1 MRTILHSDLNNFYAS
16 VELLKRPELK
26 GSPVA
31 VCGSVENRH
40 GIVLA
45 KNMIAKAAGVKTGE
59 TVWQAERKCPG
70 LVRLPVDFPSYHR
83 VSARVRQI
91 YQRYTDRVEP
101 FGIDECWLD
110 VTESVRLFGGGTAI
124 AEEIR
129 AAVKAEIGVTVSVGV
144 SWNKVFAKLG
154 SDMKK
159 PDAVT
164 CITPE
169 NYQNTVWPLS
179 VGELLYV
186 GKATLQKLN
195 KLGVR
200 TIGDLARAD
209 RALLAA
215 KLGKWGNA
223 LCAYANGEDDSP
235 VARAD
240 EEREIKSIGNSLTY
254 HRDLVDND
262 DVYPLLLLLSE
273 SVAARLR
280 ESGVG
285 KARTV
290 HVSATDNKLRRY
302 GKQGR
307 LTEPASSASEIAALA
322 FSLFKEVYPWSDP
335 VRAAGVSVSDFT
347 GKTEQMS
354 IFSDVVEGR
363 KGEKMDRAVD
373 GLRKK
378 YGSRI
383 IQRATIL
390 QDDKLKKAEIGGAH
404 INTPAEEPPE
414 ED

>member
-45 KNMIAKAAGVKTGE
+45 KNMIAKGAGVKTGE
-59 TVWQAERKCPG
+59 TIWQAERKCPG

-110 VTESVRLFGGGTAI
+110 VTESVRLFGGGKAI

-144 SWNKVFAKLG
+144 SWNKIFAKLG

-169 NYQNTVWPLS
+169 NYRSTVWPLP

-186 GKATLQKLN
+186 GKSTLQKLN
-195 KLGVR
+195 RFGIR
-200 TIGDLARAD
+200 TIGELARAD
-209 RALLAA
+209 RAFLTA
-215 KLGKWGNA
+215 KLGKWGTMLA
-223 LCAYANGEDDSP
+223 VYANGEDESP
-235 VARAD
+235 VARVD
-240 EEREIKSIGNSLTY
+240 EQREIKSIGNSLTNY
-254 HRDLVDND
+254 RDLVDND

-290 HVSATDNKLRRY
+290 HVSATDNKLKRY
-302 GKQGR
+302 AKQGR
-307 LTEPASSASEIAALA
+307 LSEPTRSASEIDGHVYALGGVRPENFPLLKEYGFGGAALLGHVWRDC
-322 FSLFKEVYPWSDP
+322 SPEGI
-335 VRAAGVSVSDFT
+335 RRVS
-347 GKTEQMS
+347 E
-354 IFSDVVEGR
+354 
-363 KGEKMDRAVD
+363 
-373 GLRKK
+373 
-378 YGSRI
+378 
-383 IQRATIL
+383 
-390 QDDKLKKAEIGGAH
+390 EIKSYM
-404 INTPAEEPPE
+404 
-414 ED
+414 